1 MAQYGNLCFKQQ
13 TVSQFPVA
21 EKGSV
26 TNVHK
31 WLKYVHGVNAI
42 VKITAVSGFHYLHI
56 LRKTKHS

>member
-1 MAQYGNLCFKQQ
+1 MAQDGNLCFKQQ
-13 TVSQFPVA
+13 AASQFPVG

-31 WLKYVHGVNAI
+31 WLKYVYGVNAI
-42 VKITAVSGFHYLHI
+42 DKSTAVTGFHNLQV

>member
-13 TVSQFPVA
+13 AVSQFPVA

-31 WLKYVHGVNAI
+31 RLKYVHGVNAI
-42 VKITAVSGFHYLHI
+42 DKITAVCGFHNLQV